1 MVNENPDLK
10 KMRCANGKREDEQ
23 KHQDGPDQ
31 RKMHYAN
38 TKQGDEKQDL
48 LGNLLFQWNSDQRVT
63 VRCLS
68 FQRSKRDDADVL
80 VERHGNRDG
89 VVADGL
95 SC

>member
-10 KMRCANGKREDEQ
+10 KMHCANGKQEDEQ

-31 RKMHYAN
+31 RKMHCVN
-38 TKQGDEKQDL
+38 TKQDDEQCQDL
-48 LGNLLFQWNSDQRVT
+48 ENLLFRSNNDQRVM
-63 VRCLS
+63 VRCLI
-68 FQRSKRDDADVL
+68 FRRSKLDDADVL

>member
-1 MVNENPDLK
+1 MVNENQDQR
-10 KMRCANGKREDEQ
+10 KMRCALGKKEVEP
-23 KHQDGPDQ
+23 KHQDDLDQ
-31 RKMHYAN
+31 RKMHCVN
-38 TKQGDEKQDL
+38 TKQGDDQFQDL
-48 LGNLLFQWNSDQRVT
+48 ENLLFRSNNAQRVT